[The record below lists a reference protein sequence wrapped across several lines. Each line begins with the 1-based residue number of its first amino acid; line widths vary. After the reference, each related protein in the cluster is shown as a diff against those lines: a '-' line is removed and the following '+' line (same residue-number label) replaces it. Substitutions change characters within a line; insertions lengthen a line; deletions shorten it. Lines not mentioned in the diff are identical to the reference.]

1 MGEEMAKITQVQLWS
16 KERDE
21 HGFPKKYNVY
31 QLGPTVR
38 IGDIYT
44 SPILRVRDN
53 DYKIGSLP
61 GRVKASSEDEA
72 RSRAIDHFKQE
83 ASKMAIDF
91 LVVELPEA

>member
-1 MGEEMAKITQVQLWS
+1 MAKITQVQLWS

-21 HGFPKKYNVY
+21 HGFPKKYNIY

-72 RSRAIDHFKQE
+72 RSKAIDHLRQE
-83 ASKMAIDF
+83 ASRMALDF
-91 LVVELPEA
+91 FMVELPEV